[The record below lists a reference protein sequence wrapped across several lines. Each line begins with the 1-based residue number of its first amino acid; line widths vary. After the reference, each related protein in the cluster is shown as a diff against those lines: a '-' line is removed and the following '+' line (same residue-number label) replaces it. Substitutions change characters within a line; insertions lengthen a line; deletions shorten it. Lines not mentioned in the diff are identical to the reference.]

1 MRTRIA
7 ALALMLTGALFVPAA
22 PASAGG
28 VGSTFWF
35 TSPSGGPYLV
45 PGDSISSSTS
55 VNLAYGGGRP
65 ADGPFYAYVVP
76 RTNDWQAA
84 PPMPA
89 EALVVGRLDVGVP
102 HDQMVD
108 VGVSFTIP
116 RVAPGAYW
124 LEVCNRPC
132 TATLG
137 ELWASELRIV
147 ETAAEARLR
156 ARIDRA
162 ASAAAAA
169 TQRLDTRLTRRV
181 DRIDRES
188 ASSSTV
194 GIWGDRVTAL
204 ENRVED
210 LQAEATAA
218 RAAAPRYAAL
228 GAGGAVAAGLL
239 VLASW
244 RIGAGIRRRR
254 ELRALL
260 TPVDAPAEVVP
271 FELEPVE

>member
-1 MRTRIA
+1 MRARITI
-7 ALALMLTGALFVPAA
+7 LALMLTGALFVTAA

-35 TSPSGGPYLV
+35 DSPAGGRYLV
-45 PGDSISSSTS
+45 PGDRVSASTS
-55 VNLAYGGGRP
+55 VNLGYGGGEP

-76 RTNDWQAA
+76 RTADWRAA

-89 EALVVGRLDVGVP
+89 EALVVGRLDVGVR
-102 HDQMVD
+102 HDEMVD

-137 ELWASELRIV
+137 QLWASELQIV

-156 ARIDRA
+156 SRIDRA

-181 DRIDRES
+181 DRIDREA

-194 GIWGDRVTAL
+194 AIWGDRVTRL
-204 ENRVED
+204 ENRLEE
-210 LQAEATAA
+210 LQADAAAA
-218 RAAAPRYAAL
+218 RDAAPRYAAM
-228 GAGGAVAAGLL
+228 GAGGAIAAGLL
-239 VLASW
+239 ILALW

-260 TPVDAPAEVVP
+260 TPVDALAEVVP
-271 FELEPVE
+271 FELEPMG